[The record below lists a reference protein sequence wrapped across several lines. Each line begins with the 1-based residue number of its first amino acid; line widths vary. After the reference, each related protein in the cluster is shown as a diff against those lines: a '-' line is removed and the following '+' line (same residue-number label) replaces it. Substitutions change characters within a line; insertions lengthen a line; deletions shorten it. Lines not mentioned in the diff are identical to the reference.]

1 MTPGWQHWEKML
13 LSPHAHNDKLEKRYY
28 QETYKSMMVPWIFR
42 IKRGEN
48 KTDRTEYTF
57 DAEEKEN
64 MQEIINVERKNFE
77 KTKRKMMLPW
87 QIMINGP
94 MLRG

>member
-1 MTPGWQHWEKML
+1 
-13 LSPHAHNDKLEKRYY
+13 
-28 QETYKSMMVPWIFR
+28 MVPWIFR
-42 IKRGEN
+42 IKREQN
-48 KTDRTEYTF
+48 RTGRTMNNL
-57 DAEEKEN
+57 DAEGKEN

-77 KTKRKMMLPW
+77 ETMRKMMLPW

>member
-1 MTPGWQHWEKML
+1 MTPGWQRWEKML

-42 IKRGEN
+42 IKREQN
-48 KTDRTEYTF
+48 RTGRTMNNL
-57 DAEEKEN
+57 DAEGKEN

-77 KTKRKMMLPW
+77 ETMRKMMLPW

>member
-1 MTPGWQHWEKML
+1 
-13 LSPHAHNDKLEKRYY
+13 
-28 QETYKSMMVPWIFR
+28 MVPWIFR
-42 IKRGEN
+42 IKRVEN